1 MNGHA
6 TRFAA
11 RLRRMSGPAAARA
24 VEPVLVLA
32 AAWMAAGLAVGL
44 LVPTPAPLVPPTS
57 VAAAGP
63 RPAAR
68 AFAMLTRFDP
78 FHRSRPAMRDAPA
91 APVGATTLDL
101 ALFGIRTGPDGG
113 SAIVRTP
120 DKRQGVYR
128 VGDQLLP
135 RVRLVAIAPDMVTIE
150 RDGRAEGLYLVDDP
164 ERRRRL
170 AAAATEPTDLAA
182 SDLLEGVRL
191 RPRLADGRID
201 GLVIEIA
208 GTATIL
214 QRSGLISGDVLLA
227 ADGVPIDSVDSM
239 RRLVAGLEGA
249 DAILIDLERK
259 GERRQVRL
267 SIEG

>member
-1 MNGHA
+1 MNP
-6 TRFAA
+6 RIE
-11 RLRRMSGPAAARA
+11 RLFGWSRRMSGPAVARA

-44 LVPTPAPLVPPTS
+44 LVPASAPAIPPAS
-57 VAAAGP
+57 LAAPGP
-63 RPAAR
+63 GPAAR
-68 AFAMLTRFDP
+68 SLAMLTRFDP

-91 APVGATTLDL
+91 APVDATTLDL
-101 ALFGIRTGPDGG
+101 ALFGVRTGPDGG

-128 VGDQLLP
+128 VGDELLP

-164 ERRRRL
+164 QRRRRL
-170 AAAATEPTDLAA
+170 AAAATQPTELAA

-201 GLVIEIA
+201 GLVIEII

-227 ADGVPIDSVDSM
+227 ADGVPIDSVDAM
-239 RRLVAGLEGA
+239 RRLLAGLEGA
-249 DAILIDLERK
+249 DAILIDIERK